1 MKKTLIQTT
10 YVRKGKGQHWNLQEK
25 EYINDYSV
33 SLFQERIVAG
43 VSFFR
48 GLGGTERV
56 SRSEFRVTSISP
68 DNTIKVIYQLV
79 FE

>member
-1 MKKTLIQTT
+1 MIKLEKIT
-10 YVRKGKGQHWNLQEK
+10 YVREGKGQHWNLQEK
-25 EYINDYSV
+25 EYIDDYSV

-43 VSFFR
+43 VGFFR

-56 SRSEFRVTSISP
+56 SRSEFKVTSISP